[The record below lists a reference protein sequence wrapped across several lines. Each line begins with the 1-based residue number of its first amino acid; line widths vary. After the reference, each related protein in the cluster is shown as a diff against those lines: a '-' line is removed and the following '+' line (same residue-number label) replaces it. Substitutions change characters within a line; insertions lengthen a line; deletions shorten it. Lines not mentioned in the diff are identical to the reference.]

1 MAHDEVSEKLTP
13 TAVAMA
19 CVPFPVGVRNYIVAF
34 LNSNGT
40 YEKHMTK
47 LWLRK
52 FEIGLERGVSLGGLE
67 EMWCAAMLMYVN
79 VCAVSISIH
88 AASGST
94 SVQRRSVE

>member
-67 EMWCAAMLMYVN
+67 EMWCAS
-79 VCAVSISIH
+79 SIG
-88 AASGST
+88 ALL
-94 SVQRRSVE
+94 RSRFWRVAHVVG

>member
-67 EMWCAAMLMYVN
+67 EMWWN
-79 VCAVSISIH
+79 RTVS
-88 AASGST
+88 
-94 SVQRRSVE
+94 RRFRENTLSQPYHIK

>member
-1 MAHDEVSEKLTP
+1 M
-13 TAVAMA
+13 
-19 CVPFPVGVRNYIVAF
+19 AF

-67 EMWCAAMLMYVN
+67 EMWCPPWKRVRRRG
-79 VCAVSISIH
+79 SDEGS
-88 AASGST
+88 SGSVLIIYNT
-94 SVQRRSVE
+94 

>member
-67 EMWCAAMLMYVN
+67 EMWCRKL
-79 VCAVSISIH
+79 
-88 AASGST
+88 SGMCMF
-94 SVQRRSVE
+94 